1 MRLQGDSEKQRHLYY
16 EFDRTEE
23 PIGRG
28 GTGVVYRGRMVDEN
42 TGAFRDVAIKEVLPE
57 GDEATRDQVLER
69 AVREASI
76 QIRNDNLVEML
87 GFVKTEEV
95 MLGTH
100 KNRYYIISEFLDGV
114 TLDKVLEGI
123 YTDYR
128 GNEIHYAMDLA
139 ERYASNREETATYII
154 KNIISA
160 LVSLHDN
167 GYLHRDIDPSNVMI
181 TSDGKI
187 KLIDFG
193 IAKKQNS
200 LTSNDNMQSEEGT
213 FVGKVEYAAP
223 ELVSGKLSAQDFT
236 TDIYAIGVLFYRL
249 LTGHLPFEGNR
260 FDIIKGQLNR
270 KPNLGEIQSAKY
282 RTIVGKAMSKQ
293 QEKRYVSASM
303 MRAAIDNVDTTPSWT
318 KYVACGTGALIVLVI
333 VLILIKLMPRNSEK
347 RSGQKQVYENVITA
361 NNESKDVVTDS
372 DTLSTSTAHD
382 SSPDVQEILDKPM
395 SSIWQMLEENPYHP
409 VALYKA
415 SLDCE
420 KHIPDSGSIKFWNS
434 TSVQNEMKKYL
445 SVSKPEISSKR
456 LAYVLSCMAYSHL
469 NDSEWHDS
477 DLRTKLEERVKN
489 LQQEYPKL
497 YILPEG
503 I

>member
-16 EFDRTEE
+16 EFDRTDE

-42 TGAFRDVAIKEVLPE
+42 TGAFRDVAIKEILPE
-57 GDEATRDQVLER
+57 GDEITKERVLER

-76 QIRNDNLVEML
+76 QIRSDNLVEML
-87 GFVKTEEV
+87 GFVKTEEI
-95 MLGTH
+95 MLGTN
-100 KNRYYIISEFLDGV
+100 KNRYYVVSEFLDGV
-114 TLDKVLEGI
+114 TLDKVLEGTF
-123 YTDYR
+123 TDYR
-128 GNEIHYAMDLA
+128 GNEIHYAKDLA
-139 ERYASNREETATYII
+139 ERYVSNREETATYII

-160 LVSLHDN
+160 LVALHDK

-193 IAKKQNS
+193 IAKKQDS
-200 LTSNDNMQSEEGT
+200 LTVNDDMQSEEGT

-260 FDIIKGQLNR
+260 FDIIKGQLDR

-293 QEKRYVSASM
+293 QEKRYASASI
-303 MRAAIDNVDTTPSWT
+303 MRAAIDGHDTTPSWI
-318 KYVACGTGALIVLVI
+318 KYAVIGSGILFMSVIVLV
-333 VLILIKLMPRNSEK
+333 LIKDRGGIKPEPDRNRVK
-347 RSGQKQVYENVITA
+347 DDTVENIIHG
-361 NNESKDVVTDS
+361 
-372 DTLSTSTAHD
+372 DTLKPASPHD
-382 SSPDVQEILDKPM
+382 PFSDVQEILDKPM
-395 SSIWQMLEENPYHP
+395 SSIWRILEENPYHP

-420 KHIPDSGSIKFWNS
+420 KHIPDSDAKKFWRSKPVQDEVKNYI
-434 TSVQNEMKKYL
+434 SVGR
-445 SVSKPEISSKR
+445 PEISSKR

-469 NDSEWHDS
+469 NDSEWLDP
-477 DLRTKLEERVKN
+477 DFRTRLKERVKS
-489 LQQEYPKL
+489 LQEEYPEL
-497 YILPEG
+497 YNLPEG

>member
-42 TGAFRDVAIKEVLPE
+42 TGAFRDVAIKEILPE
-57 GDEATRDQVLER
+57 GDAATRDQVLER

-128 GNEIHYAMDLA
+128 GNEIHYAKDLA
-139 ERYASNREETATYII
+139 ERYASNREETSTYII

-160 LVSLHDN
+160 LVALHDN

-181 TSDGKI
+181 TSDEKI

-193 IAKKQNS
+193 IAKKQDS
-200 LTSNDNMQSEEGT
+200 LTANDDMQSEEGT

-293 QEKRYVSASM
+293 QEKRYASASM
-303 MRAAIDNVDTTPSWT
+303 MRAAIDGTDTTPFWI
-318 KYVACGTGALIVLVI
+318 KYAVGGTGIILVSVIALVLVRVKSWDNKEGNGDNRAVKNEMI
-333 VLILIKLMPRNSEK
+333 HSTTMDNTIGGDKSSASPTDNS
-347 RSGQKQVYENVITA
+347 
-361 NNESKDVVTDS
+361 
-372 DTLSTSTAHD
+372 
-382 SSPDVQEILDKPM
+382 SSSVQEILDKPM
-395 SSIWQMLEENPYHP
+395 SSIWQMLEDNPYHP

-415 SLDCE
+415 SINCE
-420 KHIPDSGSIKFWNS
+420 KHIPDSDAIKFWNS
-434 TSVQNEMKKYL
+434 DSVQNEVKKYL
-445 SVSKPEISSKR
+445 SVGRPEISSKR

-469 NDSEWHDS
+469 NDSEWLDT
-477 DLRTKLEERVKN
+477 DFKTKLKERVKN
-489 LQQEYPKL
+489 LQEEYSKL
-497 YILPEG
+497 YVLPEG

>member
-42 TGAFRDVAIKEVLPE
+42 TGAFRDVAIKEILPE
-57 GDEATRDQVLER
+57 GDAATRDQVLER

-128 GNEIHYAMDLA
+128 GNEIHYAKDLA
-139 ERYASNREETATYII
+139 ERYASNREETSTYII

-160 LVSLHDN
+160 LVALHDN

-181 TSDGKI
+181 TSDEKI

-193 IAKKQNS
+193 IAKKQDS
-200 LTSNDNMQSEEGT
+200 LTANDDMQSEEGT

-260 FDIIKGQLNR
+260 FDIIKGQLN
-270 KPNLGEIQSAKY
+270 
-282 RTIVGKAMSKQ
+282 T
-293 QEKRYVSASM
+293 
-303 MRAAIDNVDTTPSWT
+303 
-318 KYVACGTGALIVLVI
+318 
-333 VLILIKLMPRNSEK
+333 
-347 RSGQKQVYENVITA
+347 
-361 NNESKDVVTDS
+361 
-372 DTLSTSTAHD
+372 
-382 SSPDVQEILDKPM
+382 
-395 SSIWQMLEENPYHP
+395 
-409 VALYKA
+409 
-415 SLDCE
+415 
-420 KHIPDSGSIKFWNS
+420 
-434 TSVQNEMKKYL
+434 
-445 SVSKPEISSKR
+445 
-456 LAYVLSCMAYSHL
+456 
-469 NDSEWHDS
+469 
-477 DLRTKLEERVKN
+477 
-489 LQQEYPKL
+489 
-497 YILPEG
+497 
-503 I
+503 

>member
-57 GDEATRDQVLER
+57 TEEARDQVLER

-128 GNEIHYAMDLA
+128 GNEIHYAKDLA

-160 LVSLHDN
+160 LVALHDN

-187 KLIDFG
+187 KLIDLG
-193 IAKKQNS
+193 IAKKQDS
-200 LTSNDNMQSEEGT
+200 LTSNDDMQSEEGT

-293 QEKRYVSASM
+293 REKRYASASM
-303 MRAAIDNVDTTPSWT
+303 MRAAIDRTDTTPSWI
-318 KYVACGTGALIVLVI
+318 KYVATGTGILLMSVIALILAMVKSTDNENRIDPVQ
-333 VLILIKLMPRNSEK
+333 VSYTDATRDTTNNDT
-347 RSGQKQVYENVITA
+347 SGTSPA
-361 NNESKDVVTDS
+361 HESS
-372 DTLSTSTAHD
+372 L
-382 SSPDVQEILDKPM
+382 DVQEILGKPM

-409 VALYKA
+409 AALYKA

-420 KHIPDSGSIKFWNS
+420 KHIPDSDAIKFWNS
-434 TSVQNEMKKYL
+434 TSVQNELKEYL
-445 SVSKPEISSKR
+445 SVSRPEISSKR

-469 NDSEWHDS
+469 NDSGRLDS
-477 DLRTKLEERVKN
+477 DFVAKLEERVKK

>member
-57 GDEATRDQVLER
+57 GDAATRNQVLER

-123 YTDYR
+123 YIDYG
-128 GNEIHYAMDLA
+128 GNEIHYAKDLA

-160 LVSLHDN
+160 LVALHDN

-193 IAKKQNS
+193 IAKKQDS
-200 LTSNDNMQSEEGT
+200 LTSNDDMQSEKGI

-293 QEKRYVSASM
+293 QEKRYASASM
-303 MRAAIDNVDTTPSWT
+303 MRAAIDGTGTTPSWI
-318 KYVACGTGALIVLVI
+318 KYAVGGTGILLVSVIVLVL
-333 VLILIKLMPRNSEK
+333 VRVKSWDNQEGVGDNRVVK
-347 RSGQKQVYENVITA
+347 
-361 NNESKDVVTDS
+361 NEMMY
-372 DTLSTSTAHD
+372 STSMENTTGGD
-382 SSPDVQEILDKPM
+382 KSSTSPTDNSSSSVQEILDKPM

-420 KHIPDSGSIKFWNS
+420 KHIPDSDAIKFWNS
-434 TSVQNEMKKYL
+434 TSVQNEVKKYL
-445 SVSKPEISSKR
+445 SVSRPEISSKR
-456 LAYVLSCMAYSHL
+456 LAYVLSCMACSHL
-469 NDSEWHDS
+469 NDSEWLDS
-477 DLRTKLEERVKN
+477 DFRTKLEERVKN
-489 LQQEYPKL
+489 LQQEYPKR

>member
-42 TGAFRDVAIKEVLPE
+42 TGAFRDVAIKEILPE
-57 GDEATRDQVLER
+57 GDDVVRDRVLER

-76 QIRNDNLVEML
+76 QIRSDNLVEML
-87 GFVKTEEV
+87 GFVKTEEI

-100 KNRYYIISEFLDGV
+100 KYRYYIISEFLDGV
-114 TLDKVLEGI
+114 TLDKVLEGT

-128 GNEIHYAMDLA
+128 GNEIHYAKDLA

-160 LVSLHDN
+160 LVALHDK

-193 IAKKQNS
+193 IAKKQGS
-200 LTSNDNMQSEEGT
+200 LTSNDDMQSEEGT

-260 FDIIKGQLNR
+260 FDIIRGQLNR

-293 QEKRYVSASM
+293 QEKRYASASM
-303 MRAAIDNVDTTPSWT
+303 MRAAIDRLDTSPFWIKYAAAGTGILLLSVIALVLMKVVYSEKVKPLPIPINVARDTT
-318 KYVACGTGALIVLVI
+318 CG
-333 VLILIKLMPRNSEK
+333 
-347 RSGQKQVYENVITA
+347 
-361 NNESKDVVTDS
+361 
-372 DTLSTSTAHD
+372 DTLNVLPSNG
-382 SSPDVQEILDKPM
+382 SSQDVQEILDKPM
-395 SSIWQMLEENPYHP
+395 ASIWQMLEDNPYHP

-420 KHIPDSGSIKFWNS
+420 KHIPGSDAIRFWKS
-434 TSVQNEMKKYL
+434 TSVQNEVKKYL
-445 SVSKPEISSKR
+445 SVGRPEISSKR

-469 NDSEWHDS
+469 NDSEWLDS
-477 DLRTKLEERVKN
+477 DFRTRLKERVKN
-489 LQQEYPKL
+489 LQEEYPKL
-497 YILPEG
+497 YNLPEG

>member
-42 TGAFRDVAIKEVLPE
+42 TGAFRDVAIKEILPE
-57 GDEATRDQVLER
+57 GDAATRNQVLER

-87 GFVKTEEV
+87 GFVKMEEV

-128 GNEIHYAMDLA
+128 GNEIHYAKDLA

-160 LVSLHDN
+160 LVALHDN

-181 TSDGKI
+181 TSEGKI

-193 IAKKQNS
+193 IAKKQDS
-200 LTSNDNMQSEEGT
+200 LTANDDMQSEEGT

-282 RTIVGKAMSKQ
+282 RAIVGKAMSKQ
-293 QEKRYVSASM
+293 QEKRYASASM
-303 MRAAIDNVDTTPSWT
+303 MRAAIDGTDTTPSWI
-318 KYVACGTGALIVLVI
+318 KYAIGGTGILLVSVIALVLVR
-333 VLILIKLMPRNSEK
+333 VESWDNKEGEGDNRAVK
-347 RSGQKQVYENVITA
+347 
-361 NNESKDVVTDS
+361 NEMIHSTTMDNTIGGDKS
-372 DTLSTSTAHD
+372 STSPTD
-382 SSPDVQEILDKPM
+382 NSSSSVQEILDKPM
-395 SSIWQMLEENPYHP
+395 SSIWQMLEDNPYHP

-415 SLDCE
+415 SINCE
-420 KHIPDSGSIKFWNS
+420 KHIPDSEAIKFWNS
-434 TSVQNEMKKYL
+434 DSVQNEVKKYL
-445 SVSKPEISSKR
+445 SVGRPEISSKR

-469 NDSEWHDS
+469 NDSEWLDT
-477 DLRTKLEERVKN
+477 DFRTKLKERVKK
-489 LQQEYPKL
+489 LQEEYSKL
-497 YILPEG
+497 YVLPEG

>member
-16 EFDRTEE
+16 EFDRTDE

-42 TGAFRDVAIKEVLPE
+42 TGAFRDVAIKEILPE
-57 GDEATRDQVLER
+57 GDEITKERVLER

-76 QIRNDNLVEML
+76 QIRSDNLVEML
-87 GFVKTEEV
+87 GFVKTEEI
-95 MLGTH
+95 MLGTS
-100 KNRYYIISEFLDGV
+100 KNRYYVVSEFLDGV
-114 TLDKVLEGI
+114 TLDKVLEGTF
-123 YTDYR
+123 TDYR
-128 GNEIHYAMDLA
+128 GNEIHYAKDLA

-160 LVSLHDN
+160 LVALHDK

-193 IAKKQNS
+193 IAKKQDS
-200 LTSNDNMQSEEGT
+200 LTVNDDMQSEEGT

-260 FDIIKGQLNR
+260 FDIIKGQLDR
-270 KPNLGEIQSAKY
+270 KPNLGEIKSAKY

-293 QEKRYVSASM
+293 QEKRYASASI
-303 MRAAIDNVDTTPSWT
+303 MRAAIDGHDTTPSWI
-318 KYVACGTGALIVLVI
+318 KYAVIGSGILFMSVIVLV
-333 VLILIKLMPRNSEK
+333 LIKDRGGIKPEPDRNRVK
-347 RSGQKQVYENVITA
+347 DDAVENIIRG
-361 NNESKDVVTDS
+361 
-372 DTLSTSTAHD
+372 DTLKPASPHD
-382 SSPDVQEILDKPM
+382 PFSDVQEILGKPM
-395 SSIWQMLEENPYHP
+395 SSIWRILEENPYHP

-420 KHIPDSGSIKFWNS
+420 KHIPDSDAKKFWRSKPVQDEVKNYI
-434 TSVQNEMKKYL
+434 SVGR
-445 SVSKPEISSKR
+445 PEISSKR

-469 NDSEWHDS
+469 NDSEWLDP
-477 DLRTKLEERVKN
+477 DFRTRLKERVKS
-489 LQQEYPKL
+489 LQEEYPEL
-497 YILPEG
+497 YNLPEG

>member
-42 TGAFRDVAIKEVLPE
+42 TGAFRDVAIKEILPE
-57 GDEATRDQVLER
+57 GDAATSDQVLER

-128 GNEIHYAMDLA
+128 GNEIHYAKDLA
-139 ERYASNREETATYII
+139 ERYASNREETSTYII

-160 LVSLHDN
+160 LVALHDN

-181 TSDGKI
+181 TSDEKI

-193 IAKKQNS
+193 IAKKQDS
-200 LTSNDNMQSEEGT
+200 LTANDDMQSEEGT

-293 QEKRYVSASM
+293 QEKRYASASM
-303 MRAAIDNVDTTPSWT
+303 MRAAIDGLDTTPSWI
-318 KYVACGTGALIVLVI
+318 KYAASGTGILLVLVI
-333 VLILIKLMPRNSEK
+333 ALVLIKVKPRNNKESTIK
-347 RSGQKQVYENVITA
+347 KDASAIIHKNNNNATA
-361 NNESKDVVTDS
+361 S
-372 DTLSTSTAHD
+372 DTLSITPAQD
-382 SSPDVQEILDKPM
+382 SSPDVQEILDKQM
-395 SSIWQMLEENPYHP
+395 SSIWQMLEQNPYHP

-420 KHIPDSGSIKFWNS
+420 THIPDSDAIKFWKSN
-434 TSVQNEMKKYL
+434 SVQNEVKNYI
-445 SVSKPEISSKR
+445 SVGRPEISSKR

-469 NDSEWHDS
+469 NDSEWLDT
-477 DLRTKLEERVKN
+477 DFRTKLKERVKK
-489 LQQEYPKL
+489 LQEEYSKL
-497 YILPEG
+497 YVLPEG